1 MIRIFAAIFSYL
13 IRGGRGRSVPR
24 FPPLIPAVI
33 IFVTIICAIFGNYI
47 APYHPEDSDLINR
60 LQPPVWL
67 EGGDWSHPL
76 GTDKLGRDMLSRIII
91 GSRVS
96 LSVAVLALAL
106 GGLIGVFAAMTA
118 AYFRGWV
125 ENIIMRVV
133 ESLQPLPIIFIG
145 MILAIVFGPSFYNVI
160 IAMAFIVWARYCR
173 SLRGEAVSLME
184 RDFVLLAKVAG
195 ASPFRIMLRHI
206 LPNIANTIMVLITLM
221 VGWAILSEAV
231 LSFLGAG
238 IPPPTPSWGR
248 MVSEGRDYVS
258 TRLWLSTVPGTAVV
272 LVVLAFNM
280 FGDWLRDRLDPKLRQ
295 M

>member
-1 MIRIFAAIFSYL
+1 M
-13 IRGGRGRSVPR
+13 RGGKGRSVPR
-24 FPPLIPAVI
+24 FPPLIPAI
-33 IFVTIICAIFGNYI
+33 IIAVTIICAVFGEYI
-47 APYHPEDSDLINR
+47 APCDPEESDLINR
-60 LQPPVWL
+60 LQPPVWH
-67 EGGDWSHPL
+67 ETGDWSHPL
-76 GTDKLGRDMLSRIII
+76 GTDKLGRDMLSRVIV

-106 GGLIGVFAAMTA
+106 GSLIGVSAALTA

-125 ENIIMRVV
+125 ENLIMRIV

-145 MILAIVFGPSFYNVI
+145 MILAIVFGPSFWNVI

-195 ASPFRIMLRHI
+195 ASPFRIMLRHT

-248 MVSEGRDYVS
+248 MVSEGRDYVA
-258 TRLWLSTVPGTAVV
+258 TRLWLSTIPGTAVV

-295 M
+295 F